1 MTYWPNPPDLL
12 IFQCKSIESKNDE
25 EGGETVVFDNEAA
38 AAELDQTLLG
48 KDYVLI
54 MFLSID
60 FLNYQWF

>member
-38 AAELDQTLLG
+38 AAELDQNLLG
-48 KDYVLI
+48 KDHVLI
-54 MFLSID
+54 MF
-60 FLNYQWF
+60 FKAAPARPAF